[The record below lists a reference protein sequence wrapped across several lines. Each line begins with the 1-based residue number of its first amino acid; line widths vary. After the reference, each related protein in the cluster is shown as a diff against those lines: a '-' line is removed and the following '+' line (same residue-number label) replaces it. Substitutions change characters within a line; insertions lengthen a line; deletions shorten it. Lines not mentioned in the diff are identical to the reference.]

1 MHPARAAAGLL
12 RRTAVDFDE
21 IAEAF
26 DSELGEG
33 HGSVRVLRI
42 VNPDQ
47 PVFGLHV
54 DGDVGKS
61 VRIFAEVLCD
71 ER

>member
-47 PVFGLHV
+47 
-54 DGDVGKS
+54 
-61 VRIFAEVLCD
+61 AT
-71 ER
+71 